1 MTPIQFIL
9 ITGVIM
15 LLVYYLMLMRSA
27 IAELVFLIVL
37 SGISVFFILFP
48 NKTNVIA
55 NKLGVGRGADLLF
68 YVCILLFLFFVL
80 KLFSRIRRLEK
91 KLTEIIRKDAID
103 EEASSRP
110 PIKESGDE
118 SDNTKDKNFTI
129 DLGNFL
135 KK

>member
-1 MTPIQFIL
+1 MTAIQFIL

-27 IAELVFLIVL
+27 IVELVFLIVL

-103 EEASSRP
+103 EEASSRQP

-118 SDNTKDKNFTI
+118 SDNTKSNPKPLNHWLI
-129 DLGNFL
+129 S
-135 KK
+135 

>member
-1 MTPIQFIL
+1 MTAIQFIL

-27 IAELVFLIVL
+27 VAELVLLIVL

-48 NKTNVIA
+48 NKTNMIA

-103 EEASSRP
+103 EEVSSRQL
-110 PIKESGDE
+110 PIKEPGVD
-118 SDNTKDKNFTI
+118 SDNTKDKNLTQ
-129 DLGNFL
+129 
-135 KK
+135 

>member
-1 MTPIQFIL
+1 
-9 ITGVIM
+9 M
-15 LLVYYLMLMRSA
+15 LLIYYQMLMRSA
-27 IAELVFLIVL
+27 IAELAFLVFL

-91 KLTEIIRKDAID
+91 NFTEIIRKDAIN
-103 EEASSRP
+103 EEANPRETS
-110 PIKESGDE
+110 IKELGGESDSIGDE
-118 SDNTKDKNFTI
+118 SFTK
-129 DLGNFL
+129 
-135 KK
+135 

>member
-1 MTPIQFIL
+1 MTAIQFIL
-9 ITGVIM
+9 ITGVIT

-27 IAELVFLIVL
+27 IAELVLLIVL
-37 SGISVFFILFP
+37 SAISVFFILFP

-55 NKLGVGRGADLLF
+55 HKLGVGRGADLLF

-103 EEASSRP
+103 EEASFRQP
-110 PIKESGDE
+110 PIRESGNE
-118 SDNTKDKNFTI
+118 SDNTKDKNFTQ
-129 DLGNFL
+129 
-135 KK
+135 